1 MLHFGE
7 NWERNPNLKFYIDV
21 IQNQESLTNDN
32 VADDQ
37 EDDFELMVDELLL

>member
-21 IQNQESLTNDN
+21 FQNQESLTNDN
-32 VADDQ
+32 VTDDQ